1 MSTTGHSA
9 SECIEQPA
17 GGHIL
22 PKPFEVKS
30 LGEGGDALNPEEN
43 VSLDLVASAVGY
55 MTGVMSGE
63 LTESVFR
70 FPLFVAR
77 RIGGD
82 AFAVEAQHLIDGI
95 NGLDDGS
102 IINALK
108 LSGFG
113 DRFLVDPDNYQPLE
127 EINPDEVTIQ
137 NVRTMVKR
145 LLRFFDAYDVKSPVS
160 DTLWDL
166 NVSTLRPT
174 EAQTLQL
181 LIAWRKRLRS
191 PLTWWHDFKYLG
203 IYNSRLDKVYRIS
216 VDDIPEDLINEID
229 RDVLGYSE

>member
-1 MSTTGHSA
+1 MSTTGRSA
-9 SECIEQPA
+9 SEYIEQPE
-17 GGHIL
+17 GSYIL

-30 LGEGGDALNPEEN
+30 LGEGGDALNLEEN

-82 AFAVEAQHLIDGI
+82 AFAVEAQHLIDDI

-113 DRFLVDPDNYQPLE
+113 DRFLVDPENYQPLE

-137 NVRTMVKR
+137 NVRTMVER
-145 LLRFFDAYDVKSPVS
+145 LLRFFYAYDVKSPMS
-160 DTLWDL
+160 DTLWAL
-166 NVSTLRPT
+166 NVSKSHPT

-181 LIAWRKRLRS
+181 LIGWRKRLRS

-203 IYNSRLDKVYRIS
+203 IYNSRLNKMYRIS
-216 VDDIPEDLINEID
+216 VDAIPEDLINEID

>member
-1 MSTTGHSA
+1 MSTAGRSA
-9 SECIEQPA
+9 SEYIEQPE

-30 LGEGGDALNPEEN
+30 LGEGGDALNPEGN

-82 AFAVEAQHLIDGI
+82 AFAVAQHLIDDI
-95 NGLDDGS
+95 NGLDNGS

-113 DRFLVDPDNYQPLE
+113 NRFLVDPENYQPLE

-174 EAQTLQL
+174 EAQALQL

-203 IYNSRLDKVYRIS
+203 IYNLRLDKVYRIS
-216 VDDIPEDLINEID
+216 VDAIPEDLINEID

>member
-1 MSTTGHSA
+1 MNNTA
-9 SECIEQPA
+9 SEYIEQPE

-22 PKPFEVKS
+22 PKPFEVTP
-30 LGEGGDALNPEEN
+30 LGDGSNTLNPEEN

-55 MTGVMSGE
+55 MTRVMSGE
-63 LTESVFR
+63 PTESVFG

-77 RIGGD
+77 RIGGG
-82 AFAVEAQHLIDGI
+82 AFAVEVQHLIDDI

-102 IINALK
+102 IINALR
-108 LSGFG
+108 LSGCG
-113 DRFLVDPDNYQPLE
+113 DRFLADPENYQPLE
-127 EINPDEVTIQ
+127 EIDPDEATIQ

-145 LLRFFDAYDVKSPVS
+145 LLRFFDAYDVKSPMS

-216 VDDIPEDLINEID
+216 VDAIPDDLINEID
-229 RDVLGYSE
+229 RDVLGYAK

>member
-1 MSTTGHSA
+1 MSTTGRFT

-30 LGEGGDALNPEEN
+30 LGKDTDALNPEEN
-43 VSLDLVASAVGY
+43 VSLDLVASAVVY

-113 DRFLVDPDNYQPLE
+113 NRFLVDPENYQPLE

-166 NVSTLRPT
+166 NVSMLRPT
-174 EAQTLQL
+174 EAQTLHL
-181 LIAWRKRLRS
+181 LTAWRKRLRS
-191 PLTWWHDFKYLG
+191 PLTWWYDFKYLG
-203 IYNSRLDKVYRIS
+203 IYNPRLDKVYRIS
-216 VDDIPEDLINEID
+216 VDAIPEDLINEID

>member
-1 MSTTGHSA
+1 MSTTECSA
-9 SECIEQPA
+9 SEYIEQPE

-82 AFAVEAQHLIDGI
+82 AFAVEAQHLIDDI

-113 DRFLVDPDNYQPLE
+113 DRFLVDPENYQPLE

-160 DTLWDL
+160 DTLWYL

-174 EAQTLQL
+174 EAQILRL

-191 PLTWWHDFKYLG
+191 PLTWWHGFKYLG
-203 IYNSRLDKVYRIS
+203 IYNSRLNEVYRIS
-216 VDDIPEDLINEID
+216 VDAIPEDLINEID

>member
-1 MSTTGHSA
+1 MSITGCSA
-9 SECIEQPA
+9 SEHIEQPEV
-17 GGHIL
+17 GHIL
-22 PKPFEVKS
+22 PKPFEVTS
-30 LGEGGDALNPEEN
+30 LGDGGDALNPEEN

-55 MTGVMSGE
+55 MARIMSGE
-63 LTESVFR
+63 STESVFG
-70 FPLFVAR
+70 FPLFLAR

-82 AFAVEAQHLIDGI
+82 AFAFEAQHLIDGI
-95 NGLDDGS
+95 DGLDDGS

-113 DRFLVDPDNYQPLE
+113 GRFFADSESYRPLE

-160 DTLWDL
+160 NTLWDL

-174 EAQTLQL
+174 EAPPLQSL
-181 LIAWRKRLRS
+181 TGWRERLHS

-203 IYNSRLDKVYRIS
+203 VYNPRLNKVYRIS
-216 VDDIPEDLINEID
+216 VDDIPDDLINEID
-229 RDVLGYSE
+229 RDVLGYAK